1 MWCRAKTSYYGN
13 PWEKAGELAMGL
25 SQERVK
31 ADMIRDN
38 IQDCHCLWHHPAWP
52 CRTWGDLQA
61 LGHVEHCTSPCL
73 WFTTFHAKIPPL
85 PCRILLPLLILIL
98 FLLLLFLLHLVLPT
112 SQPCRWEHW
121 AQHKVGVRFD
131 SGGRISHPVLE
142 SARKSTATAPLCRSG
157 ESMGT
162 HSSLSRLHFTA
173 VYIWRQLIWC

>member
-1 MWCRAKTSYYGN
+1 MATPERKQENLPWVCPKKEWRLIWSETISKTVIACDIIQHD
-13 PWEKAGELAMGL
+13 PAEHGETM
-25 SQERVK
+25 
-31 ADMIRDN
+31 
-38 IQDCHCLWHHPAWP
+38 
-52 CRTWGDLQA
+52 QA

-121 AQHKVGVRFD
+121 AQHKVDVRFD

-142 SARKSTATAPLCRSG
+142 SARKSAATAPLCRSG

-173 VYIWRQLIWC
+173 VYIWRQLMWC